1 MNRPNAPHGD
11 GDMITILLVDDI
23 AETRESVK
31 KLLAFEPDF
40 KVIGSVGSGHD
51 GIAMAKE
58 LRPNIIIMDINM
70 PDMDG
75 IQATAAITQAVPTA
89 AVIMMSVNTDLDYM
103 RRAMLAGARNFL
115 SKPVDPDE
123 LYNTIRSVYN
133 EHKRIAD
140 KYREI
145 EQNPLIA
152 AQLQAAGNRNAEGA
166 GNRAGNVIV
175 VYSPQGGVGCTTIAT
190 NLASGLMKENVRVLL
205 VDADLQFG
213 DVGVFLN
220 LQSQTTMTDLL
231 ADADT
236 IDIELFE
243 SVLTSHDSG
252 LKVLLGPSR
261 PEYAEEIQSRS
272 GAVSQILQKI
282 VNHYDYIVI
291 DTARHMDE
299 LLLSL
304 LDLATKIILVGT
316 PTLASVKNIRFVLDL
331 FDRLDYPQDKIMLVL
346 NRMHDERQKSG
357 RVTIPSEIIE
367 KHLKRHV
374 EAKIPV
380 AEMVVLS
387 AVNKGVPVI
396 ASDKDKSKSPIRE
409 LIELAE
415 HVNTV
420 LMPTGE
426 GDAAPHDDKRS
437 RTGTGIR
444 LPFGR

>member
-1 MNRPNAPHGD
+1 MNRPNAPHGA

-58 LRPNIIIMDINM
+58 LKPNIIIMDINM

-152 AQLQAAGNRNAEGA
+152 AQLQAASQRGAEGA
-166 GNRAGNVIV
+166 GNRAGNIIV
-175 VYSPQGGVGCTTIAT
+175 VYSPQGGAGCTTIAT

-220 LQSQTTMTDLL
+220 LQSQTNVTDLL

-243 SVLTSHDSG
+243 SVLATHDSG

-261 PEYAEEIQSRS
+261 PEHAEEVQARS
-272 GAVSQILQKI
+272 GAISQILQKI
-282 VNHYDYIVI
+282 TNHYDYIVI

-331 FDRLDYPQDKIMLVL
+331 FDRLDYGQDKIMLVL

-380 AEMVVLS
+380 AETVVLS

-396 ASDKDKSKSPIRE
+396 ASDKDKSKSPIKE

-420 LMPTGE
+420 LMPASE
-426 GDAAPHDDKRS
+426 EAAPAEDKRS
-437 RTGTGIR
+437 RSGTGIR

>member
-1 MNRPNAPHGD
+1 MPPGEGD
-11 GDMITILLVDDI
+11 IITILLVDDI

-40 KVIGSVGSGHD
+40 KVIGSVGTGHD

-58 LRPNIIIMDINM
+58 LKPNIIIMDINM

-75 IQATAAITQAVPTA
+75 IQATAAITQAVPTV

-140 KYREI
+140 KYRVLEDPRLA
-145 EQNPLIA
+145 EMQA
-152 AQLQAAGNRNAEGA
+152 AQKAEALG
-166 GNRAGNVIV
+166 GRAGHIIV
-175 VYSPQGGVGCTTIAT
+175 VYSPQGGAGSTTIAT
-190 NLASGLMKENVRVLL
+190 NLASGLMKEGTRVLL

-220 LQSQTTMTDLL
+220 LQSPSTLVDVVAEADDL
-231 ADADT
+231 
-236 IDIELFE
+236 DIELFE
-243 SVLTSHDSG
+243 SIVATHGSG

-261 PEYAEEIQSRS
+261 PEFAEEVQARASS
-272 GAVSQILQKI
+272 VSAVIQKI
-282 VNHYDYIVI
+282 AGNYDFVVV

-299 LLLSL
+299 LLLAL
-304 LDLATKIILVGT
+304 LDVATKIILVGT
-316 PTLASVKNIRFVLDL
+316 PTLSAVKNIRFVLDL

-346 NRMHDERQKSG
+346 NRMHDERQRG

-374 EAKIPV
+374 EARIPV
-380 AEMVVLS
+380 DERVVLA

-396 ASDKDKSKSPIRE
+396 ASDRDKSKSPIKE

-415 HVNTV
+415 HVRTV
-420 LMPTGE
+420 LKGDNEDAPT
-426 GDAAPHDDKRS
+426 ADDEKKS
-437 RTGTGIR
+437 RGGIR